1 MQAAKSQLKTSLAHL
16 PPNKQKELAAI
27 QEIIRKHVPAEMI
40 ILFGSYAR
48 GDWVEDSYRE
58 DGTTYEYISDF
69 DILVVSKKE
78 IDPMDRRWRA
88 VEAIIERRPLL
99 TKAAIINHDISFLN
113 EKIRHNYYF
122 FVDIVREGIMLY
134 DSGKYELAAPQKLTP
149 KKRLEKAEDYFAY
162 WLEKGDES
170 YRHYGYAIKD
180 KGYNKAAFELH
191 QATENYYASISL
203 VFTDYKPK
211 THDLKDLCRRAN
223 KIHKALQGIFPCQT
237 EEEEYRF
244 ELLRRAYVEARY
256 DKNYRITAE
265 ELQYLAE
272 RVQLLRALTD
282 KLCQEEIAELQ
293 KKMEKG

>member
-134 DSGKYELAAPQKLTP
+134 DSGE
-149 KKRLEKAEDYFAY
+149 
-162 WLEKGDES
+162 
-170 YRHYGYAIKD
+170 
-180 KGYNKAAFELH
+180 
-191 QATENYYASISL
+191 
-203 VFTDYKPK
+203 V
-211 THDLKDLCRRAN
+211 
-223 KIHKALQGIFPCQT
+223 
-237 EEEEYRF
+237 
-244 ELLRRAYVEARY
+244 
-256 DKNYRITAE
+256 
-265 ELQYLAE
+265 
-272 RVQLLRALTD
+272 
-282 KLCQEEIAELQ
+282 
-293 KKMEKG
+293 

>member
-16 PPNKQKELAAI
+16 PLNKQKELAAI

-122 FVDIVREGIMLY
+122 FVDIIREGIMLY
-134 DSGKYELAAPQKLTP
+134 DSGKYELDAPQKLTP
-149 KKRLEKAEDYFAY
+149 KKRLEKAEEYFEY
-162 WLEKGDES
+162 WSEKGNQSYEFFEIALEKQ
-170 YRHYGYAIKD
+170 Y
-180 KGYNKAAFELH
+180 YNKAAFELH
-191 QATENYYASISL
+191 QATENYYASFSL
-203 VFTDYKPK
+203 VLTDYKPK
-211 THDLKDLCRRAN
+211 THDLEDLCNRAG
-223 KIHKALQGIFPCQT
+223 KVKEVLKSVFPRQT
-237 EEEEYRF
+237 AEEKHRF
-244 ELLRRAYVEARY
+244 DLLRRAYVGARVRHDVSRCKY
-256 DKNYRITAE
+256 SHSEIGSRLYPIANQA
-265 ELQYLAE
+265 
-272 RVQLLRALTD
+272 VQR
-282 KLCQEEIAELQ
+282 
-293 KKMEKG
+293 